1 MLQWRSLATISF
13 YPTDEQL
20 KSLNEKNKE
29 LEAAQDRNAAI
40 QVLEGPDDKLKGFG
54 SPVLLQKRM
63 QSISKLGRIN
73 ISINMYWCTYL
84 HFCMAVRTGKLCGFF
99 K

>member
-1 MLQWRSLATISF
+1 MLQQRSLTTISS

-40 QVLEGPDDKLKGFG
+40 QVLEELDDKLKDFG
-54 SPVLLQKRM
+54 SPVSLQQRM
-63 QSISKLGRIN
+63 
-73 ISINMYWCTYL
+73 
-84 HFCMAVRTGKLCGFF
+84 
-99 K
+99 

>member
-1 MLQWRSLATISF
+1 MLQWRSLTIISF

-40 QVLEGPDDKLKGFG
+40 QVL
-54 SPVLLQKRM
+54 
-63 QSISKLGRIN
+63 
-73 ISINMYWCTYL
+73 
-84 HFCMAVRTGKLCGFF
+84 
-99 K
+99 